1 MKYATRVGRQMT
13 VRELLIEA
21 LRAAPG
27 ELRPILYYLV
37 NAYNYDE
44 QTLRGIIREVR
55 PEEEEPMMSQ
65 FAQEIKKKA
74 LLEGIQQGRQEGH
87 LEGRQEGRLEGLL
100 EGEAK
105 GETKGE
111 AKLLM
116 RQLSR
121 RFQPLPNEVTDR
133 IQKADPNTIEIWAD
147 RILDAKSLDEVF
159 LE

>member
-1 MKYATRVGRQMT
+1 
-13 VRELLIEA
+13 
-21 LRAAPG
+21 
-27 ELRPILYYLV
+27 
-37 NAYNYDE
+37 
-44 QTLRGIIREVR
+44 
-55 PEEEEPMMSQ
+55 MMSQ

-74 LLEGIQQGRQEGH
+74 LLEGIQQGHQ
-87 LEGRQEGRLEGLL
+87 EGRQEGRLEGLLEGLL

-121 RFQPLPNEVTDR
+121 RFQSLPNEVTDR
-133 IQKADPNTIEIWAD
+133 IQKADTNTIEIWAD

>member
-74 LLEGIQQGRQEGH
+74 LLEGIQQGRQEG
-87 LEGRQEGRLEGLL
+87 RQEGHM
-100 EGEAK
+100 EGEV
-105 GETKGE
+105 
-111 AKLLM
+111 KLLM

-121 RFQPLPNEVTDR
+121 RFQPLPNEITER
-133 IQKADPNTIEIWAD
+133 ILKADPNTIEIWAD

-159 LE
+159 WE

>member
-1 MKYATRVGRQMT
+1 
-13 VRELLIEA
+13 
-21 LRAAPG
+21 
-27 ELRPILYYLV
+27 
-37 NAYNYDE
+37 
-44 QTLRGIIREVR
+44 
-55 PEEEEPMMSQ
+55 MMSQ

-87 LEGRQEGRLEGLL
+87 LEGRQEGRQEGRLEGLL

-147 RILDAKSLDEVF
+147 RILDAKSLEEVF

>member
-1 MKYATRVGRQMT
+1 
-13 VRELLIEA
+13 
-21 LRAAPG
+21 
-27 ELRPILYYLV
+27 
-37 NAYNYDE
+37 
-44 QTLRGIIREVR
+44 
-55 PEEEEPMMSQ
+55 MMSQ

-74 LLEGIQQGRQEGH
+74 LLEGIQQ
-87 LEGRQEGRLEGLL
+87 GRLEGLL